1 VEDDVAPSIKALAIS
16 LAVLAASTCAA
27 VAQAPAN
34 AAPDTRSFIATAR
47 KALKW
52 DEPSE
57 PFKVAGPIHFVG
69 THGLGAW
76 LFATRDGLMLLNTA
90 MPGSGPMIA
99 DSIRKLGFKPE
110 DIKIIVSGHAHLDH
124 VGGHAY
130 MKALSGASVAAM
142 EGDVAVMESGGKDDF
157 FYGRELDVMGFE
169 PIKVDRVLHDGDTVT
184 LGEVTL
190 TARLT
195 PGHTKGTTTFV
206 TNVVDDGTEYAV
218 VFPDGVSVNPG
229 YRLTQSPSY
238 AGIAGDYERTMRT
251 LEALTPDIWLAAHT
265 EWFDFDG
272 KCARAQKEGVAAWID
287 PLGYRAFV
295 AARRKLFEQRLTSE
309 SAK

>member
-1 VEDDVAPSIKALAIS
+1 MAPSMKAAAIS
-16 LAVLAASTCAA
+16 LAVLAASAGTAA
-27 VAQAPAN
+27 AQAPVT
-34 AAPDTRSFIATAR
+34 AAPDTRSFIASAR

-52 DEPSE
+52 DEPLE

-76 LFATRDGLMLLNTA
+76 LFATRDGLLLLNTA

-110 DIKIIVSGHAHLDH
+110 DIKIIANGHAHLDH

-130 MKALSGASVAAM
+130 MKALSGAQVVTM
-142 EGDVAVMESGGKDDF
+142 DGDVAVMESGGRDDF
-157 FYGRELDVMGFE
+157 FYSRELDVMGFE
-169 PIKVDRVLHDGDTVT
+169 PVKVDRSLHDGDTVT

-190 TARLT
+190 TARKT

-206 TNVVDDGTEYAV
+206 ASISDDGKEYTV

-229 YRLTQSPSY
+229 YKLTGVPSY
-238 AGIAGDYERTMRT
+238 EGIADDYRRTLQT
-251 LEALTPDIWLAAHT
+251 LEALVPDIWLAAHT

-272 KCARAQKEGVAAWID
+272 KRVRAQNNGAAAWVD
-287 PLGYRAFV
+287 PDGYRAFI
-295 AARRKLFEQRLTSE
+295 ASRRKLFERRLELEGS
-309 SAK
+309 SK